1 MMFRQYLKISDLI
14 LKICVFLNSL
24 PPHSPHTNVGANIQ
38 VWQWQSPN
46 LFPWKCVSSYS
57 SGVQDQNCV
66 THSSC
71 SIFWIMKMERL
82 ETHMVAWKWKHI
94 SSLIYICFNL
104 YIFYDCA
111 QQNVNRYGTFLA
123 IRLYKYCKFQ
133 GPCHMMSLTLTFWQF
148 TTSWGSLIFQ
158 C

>member
-1 MMFRQYLKISDLI
+1 MFRQYLTISDMI

-38 VWQWQSPN
+38 VWQWQSLN

-82 ETHMVAWKWKHI
+82 ELTWLHENENTFHHLSIFA
-94 SSLIYICFNL
+94 SIYIFFMTVHNKML
-104 YIFYDCA
+104 TDMGLSWLLGFISTENFRD
-111 QQNVNRYGTFLA
+111 LA
-123 IRLYKYCKFQ
+123 IWC
-133 GPCHMMSLTLTFWQF
+133 P
-148 TTSWGSLIFQ
+148 
-158 C
+158 